1 MLEFLSFPPEHDPG
15 GKVKLAVGS
24 NITSS
29 AQFSSCGKYRQLLT
43 RCWDPALPS
52 VLFIGMNPSVADLTV
67 DDPTV
72 RKECGFAE
80 REGFGTLLKC
90 NVMDYRATSPGTL
103 LNTGVCPASEVNLQV
118 IQSQLAVAEKV
129 VCVWGKLHPRL
140 RPYATQVAELL
151 LREGLQP
158 FCLGV
163 NLDGSPKHPLY
174 LANKTRFQPFDL
186 GAYDAG

>member
-1 MLEFLSFPPEHDPG
+1 MLEFLSFSPEHDPG

-90 NVMDYRATSPGTL
+90 NVMDYRATSPRKL
-103 LNTGVCPASEVNLQV
+103 LETGVCPTSNTNLQV
-118 IQSQLAVAEKV
+118 IQSQLAVAQQV
-129 VCVWGKLHPRL
+129 VCVWGKLHPKL
-140 RPYATQVAELL
+140 TPYAAQVVGILKQANV
-151 LREGLQP
+151 QA

-163 NLDGSPKHPLY
+163 NIDGSPKHPLY

-186 GAYDAG
+186 GAYNAS